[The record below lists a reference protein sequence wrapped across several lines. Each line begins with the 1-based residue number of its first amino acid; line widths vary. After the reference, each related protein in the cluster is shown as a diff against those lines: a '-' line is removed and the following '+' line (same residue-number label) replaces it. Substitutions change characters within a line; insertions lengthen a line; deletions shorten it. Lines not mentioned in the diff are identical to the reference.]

1 MSRNTYTD
9 LNLPHLH
16 LDYFSS
22 INVNSKAQQFNKNGF
37 VLEAYLL
44 SSIT

>member
-22 INVNSKAQQFNKNGF
+22 INVNFKAQFNKNGF
-37 VLEAYLL
+37 VLKAYLL